1 MFRLQNAGKLEITR
15 LSKGSVQ
22 RDTFVPEEKE
32 VFSTFRILCSL
43 NCSYIDMYIY
53 ANDLL
58 TTFIYCYYGA
68 LYISIGKDSC
78 TGDSGGPLISR
89 QGEEEPMYL
98 KGIVSFGARRCGEKG
113 IPGVYTKVSEYIR
126 WISNHIS
133 R

>member
-1 MFRLQNAGKLEITR
+1 M
-15 LSKGSVQ
+15 
-22 RDTFVPEEKE
+22 PEEKE

-43 NCSYIDMYIY
+43 NCSS
-53 ANDLL
+53 ACDLFSSL
-58 TTFIYCYYGA
+58 IYCDYGA
-68 LYISIGKDSC
+68 LYISIGRDSC

-113 IPGVYTKVSEYIR
+113 TPGVYTKVSEYIR

>member
-1 MFRLQNAGKLEITR
+1 MQGNSKLQGFQKDQFNETPLCRRRKRYSQHFAFFV
-15 LSKGSVQ
+15 LSIV
-22 RDTFVPEEKE
+22 V
-32 VFSTFRILCSL
+32 L
-43 NCSYIDMYIY
+43 YIY
-53 ANDLL
+53 ASDLF
-58 TTFIYCYYGA
+58 TSIIYCDYGA

-126 WISNHIS
+126 WISKHIS